1 MRSKIGAFPPYDVL
15 VKLECKHCNGIGTVI
30 DIKTGHAFRC
40 RKCNAHKGKT
50 LPKKERTKAER
61 SKLTKSL
68 RFEVLEKY
76 NFKCRACGYGA
87 NDGKK
92 LHVDHI
98 IPVSKDGKTEIA
110 NLQVLCS
117 DCNVGKGTKIVDGWV
132 VEARPMLVQPVTSE
146 DTVVA
151 WRHDRANQAD
161 SGMADVNTSEG
172 GEFDN

>member
-1 MRSKIGAFPPYDVL
+1 MRINKFGIS
-15 VKLECKHCNGIGTVI
+15 CKHCNGIGTVI

-40 RKCNAHKGKT
+40 RKCNFHGWKKP
-50 LPKKERTKAER
+50 LSKKERTKAER
-61 SKLTKSL
+61 GKLTKSL
-68 RFEVLEKY
+68 RFEVLEKH

-98 IPVSKDGKTEIA
+98 IPISKGGETEMA

-132 VEARPMLVQPVTSE
+132 VQLEEIKAS
-146 DTVVA
+146 
-151 WRHDRANQAD
+151 
-161 SGMADVNTSEG
+161 MADVSTSGG

>member
-1 MRSKIGAFPPYDVL
+1 MGINYDAVS
-15 VKLECKHCNGIGTVI
+15 CKHCNGIGTVI

-40 RKCNAHKGKT
+40 RKCNFHGWKKP
-50 LPKKERTKAER
+50 LSKKERTKAER
-61 SKLTKSL
+61 GKLTKSL
-68 RFEVLEKY
+68 RFEVLEKH

-98 IPVSKDGKTEIA
+98 IPISKGGETEMA

-132 VEARPMLVQPVTSE
+132 VEVRSKRRQLLVQPVTSE
-146 DTVVA
+146 DILSGFNLFG
-151 WRHDRANQAD
+151 RANQTE
-161 SGMADVNTSEG
+161 SGMADVSTSGG